1 MNMVFR
7 PTPYRLPPVTA
18 FRPQHERWRSRRNR
32 ACVPARLRLWLQD
45 PGSLTA
51 RVRARCTQF
60 EVRVLF
66 QGLAGVH
73 PDEAA
78 LLGLRAGE
86 RACVREVL
94 LVADGRP
101 VVFARSL
108 LPPAN
113 LRGVWMLF
121 HGIGARPLGGALFA
135 DPAIARGALASMR
148 LDARD
153 ARYHRVRAALAGC
166 GAAATLP
173 RSLWARRSL
182 FVLRKRALMVSE
194 TFLPAI
200 LDLPE

>member
-1 MNMVFR
+1 MSRFHAARR
-7 PTPYRLPPVTA
+7 PA
-18 FRPQHERWRSRRNR
+18 FRPPGERWLAGRSR
-32 ACVPARLRLWLQD
+32 AAAPARLRAWLHD

-51 RVRARCTQF
+51 RVRARCTKF
-60 EVRVLF
+60 EVQVLF
-66 QGLAGVH
+66 QGLGSLH

-78 LLGLRAGE
+78 LLGLRAGT
-86 RACVREVL
+86 RAWLREVL

-108 LPPAN
+108 LPREN
-113 LRGVWMLF
+113 LRGAWRLF

-135 DPAIARGALASMR
+135 DPAIARGMLANLR

-153 ARYHRVRAALAGC
+153 ARYHRARMALAADP
-166 GAAATLP
+166 GAAPLP

-182 FVLRKRALMVSE
+182 FMLRGRALMVSE

-200 LDLPE
+200 LELPE